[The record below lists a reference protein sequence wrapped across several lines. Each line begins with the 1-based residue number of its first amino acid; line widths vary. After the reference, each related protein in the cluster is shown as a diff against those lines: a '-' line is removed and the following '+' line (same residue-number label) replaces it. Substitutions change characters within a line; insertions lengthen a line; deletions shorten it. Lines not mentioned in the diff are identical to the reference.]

1 MDRSHIAT
9 SFRCPMSMR
18 RLSFLAVAVLAL
30 AAACH
35 NTTEPDPSELFLLTS
50 IDGRPLPA
58 TRSTDGATVFS
69 ESLVLNGR
77 GVATRNTAV
86 QGSTPNTVVFTSVT
100 YAYTREGDVV
110 TLGDFI
116 CTGNVP
122 CPMHPPEQGLI
133 DDAGLTLFP
142 KPSLS
147 SISGPVLVYERER
160 PIG

>member
-1 MDRSHIAT
+1 
-9 SFRCPMSMR
+9 MSMR
-18 RLSFLAVAVLAL
+18 RLSFLATAVLSL
-30 AAACH
+30 AASCH
-35 NTTEPDPSELFLLTS
+35 TTTEPDPSELFLLTS

-58 TRSTDGATVFS
+58 TRSSDGATVFS

-86 QGSTPNTVVFTSVT
+86 QGSAPNTVVFTSVT
-100 YAYTREGDVV
+100 YAYTREGDVI

-122 CPMHPPEQGLI
+122 CPMHQPEQGTM
-133 DDAGLTLFP
+133 DDASLPLAP
-142 KPSLS
+142 KPGLS
-147 SISGPVLVYERER
+147 SSSGPVLVYERER